1 MVGGG
6 PGGSTAACR
15 LARGGARVLVLDAA
29 RFPRPKLCAGWVTPA
44 VWRALEIDPRHY
56 PHTIQP
62 FSEATI
68 ELDGEVLETR
78 WNRIVSYG
86 IVRREFDAHLLR
98 RAEQTGATVREGAR
112 VTGVARDGD
121 AVRVRT
127 DAETFAAKV
136 VIGAGGHN
144 CPVARALGEIP
155 ADEAVVVTR
164 ESETRV
170 GTSLLRQLTR
180 RCGTPELLAEP
191 DFRGYGWYFTK
202 GDFLNVG
209 IGCLAGDGPR
219 APHEHRDERAPR
231 GGSGAGQDPRGGPG
245 VGQDL
250 RGGSGV
256 GQDLRRRCDAMLA
269 RLRADGR
276 LPAGLELEPFRGHA
290 YAVRIDHPR
299 RVAGDGFL
307 LIGDAAG
314 LARGVSGEGIGPAV
328 ESGALAADVILGERG
343 HAGAHYEAGIAARFG
358 SGRPGIAGRVL
369 GSLPHTISESLARA
383 VCRAPWLRRRLVFE
397 GAFGMG

>member
-1 MVGGG
+1 MTSPGAWDAIVVGGG
-6 PGGSTAACR
+6 PGGSTAAWR

-44 VWRALEIDPRHY
+44 VWRTLEIDPALY
-56 PHTIQP
+56 PCTIQP

-68 ELDGEVLETR
+68 ELDGEVLETS
-78 WNRIVSYG
+78 WDRIVSYG
-86 IVRREFDAHLLR
+86 IIRREFDEHLLR
-98 RAEQTGATVREGAR
+98 RAEQGGATVREGAR
-112 VTGVARDGD
+112 VTGVARDGGG
-121 AVRVRT
+121 VRIEADGESFV
-127 DAETFAAKV
+127 APIV
-136 VIGAGGHN
+136 VGAGGHH
-144 CPVARALGEIP
+144 CPVARALGEI
-155 ADEAVVVTR
+155 ADGEAVVVTR

-170 GTSLLRQLTR
+170 GTSLLRELTR
-180 RCGTPELLAEP
+180 RSGTPELFAEP

-209 IGCLAGDGPR
+209 IGCL
-219 APHEHRDERAPR
+219 
-231 GGSGAGQDPRGGPG
+231 GSGS
-245 VGQDL
+245 DL
-250 RGGSGV
+250 H
-256 GQDLRRRCDAMLA
+256 RRFDAMMA

-299 RVAGDGFL
+299 RAAGDGFL
-307 LIGDAAG
+307 LVGDAAG

-328 ESGALAADVILGERG
+328 ESGVLAADAILGANGKAASRY
-343 HAGAHYEAGIAARFG
+343 ADAIAARFG
-358 SGRPGIAGRVL
+358 SGRPGVAERVL
-369 GSLPHTISESLARA
+369 GGLPHAVTATLART